1 MLNSQQS
8 TGSRRV
14 SKEPAASALTATP
27 RVTGPGAERFGIREQ
42 PTSLPLA
49 ASSPAEPEDWGNG
62 LLDLIAKPGWEYER
76 AKALLRTGSTMP
88 QIVRH
93 LMQKGICLEEATE
106 AAELAFENRV
116 REQAAAGSYAD
127 RMTQRHRSVSVAATC
142 ALAGFITL
150 IAGPGIALRC
160 VLVLSPFLAWIWLG
174 HYADWKGSYTDLHPP
189 SGMIRWAGWLFFVLF
204 VIPMVGTLLS
214 MALH

>member
-1 MLNSQQS
+1 MDRQPFDSL
-8 TGSRRV
+8 RKL

-42 PTSLPLA
+42 LTSLPLA
-49 ASSPAEPEDWGNG
+49 ATTPAEPEDWGNG
-62 LLDLIAKPGWEYER
+62 LIDLIAKPGWEYER

-88 QIVRH
+88 QILRH
-93 LMQKGICLEEATE
+93 LMHKGLSLEAASK

-116 REQAAAGSYAD
+116 REQAAVGSCAD
-127 RMTQRHRSVSVAATC
+127 QATQRHRSVSFAATC

-150 IAGPGIALRC
+150 IAGVEIAVRC
-160 VLVLSPFLAWIWLG
+160 VFVLSPFLAWIWLG
-174 HYADWKGSYTDLHPP
+174 QYADWKGSHTDLHPP